1 MYIVKGF
8 KKNSGVIKATGKK
21 WENYS
26 LFCLKESKDDSV
38 TGYEVHTAK
47 VSPFILREVF
57 PNPVS
62 MIDSE
67 ININYGVRTF
77 GGVEKPVVESIDIIN
92 KKGD

>member
-8 KKNSGVIKATGKK
+8 KKNSGVIKSSGKK

-47 VSPFILREVF
+47 VLPSILQEVF
-57 PNPVS
+57 PNSSS
-62 MIDSE
+62 MIDSK

-77 GGVEKPVVESIDIIN
+77 GGVDKIFVESIDII
-92 KKGD
+92 K

>member
-47 VSPFILREVF
+47 VSPSILQEVF
-57 PNPVS
+57 PNS
-62 MIDSE
+62 SAMIDSK

-77 GGVEKPVVESIDIIN
+77 GGVEKLVVESIDII
-92 KKGD
+92 K

>member
-21 WENYS
+21 WENYT

-47 VSPFILREVF
+47 VSPSILQEVF
-57 PNPVS
+57 PNS
-62 MIDSE
+62 SAIIDSK
-67 ININYGVRTF
+67 ININYVVRTF
-77 GGVEKPVVESIDIIN
+77 GVVDKIVVESIDII
-92 KKGD
+92 K

>member
-8 KKNSGVIKATGKK
+8 KKNSGVIKSTGKK
-21 WENYS
+21 WVNFS

-47 VSPFILREVF
+47 VSPSILQEVF
-57 PNPVS
+57 PNPET
-62 MIDSE
+62 MIDSK

-77 GGVEKPVVESIDIIN
+77 GCVDKIVVESIDII
-92 KKGD
+92 K

>member
-21 WENYS
+21 WENYT

-47 VSPFILREVF
+47 VSPSILQEVF
-57 PNPVS
+57 PNS
-62 MIDSE
+62 AAIIDSK

-77 GGVEKPVVESIDIIN
+77 GGVDKIVVEGIEIVD
-92 KKGD
+92 